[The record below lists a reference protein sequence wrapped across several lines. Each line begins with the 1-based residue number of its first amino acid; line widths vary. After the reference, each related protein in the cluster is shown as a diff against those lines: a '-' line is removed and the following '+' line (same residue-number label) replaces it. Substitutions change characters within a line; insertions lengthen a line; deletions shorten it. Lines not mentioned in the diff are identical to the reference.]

1 MPQIRANPNRMELL
15 KLRRRG
21 AVARRGHKLLKDKL
35 DELMKE
41 FQARI
46 GANRRLRAEVERDL
60 RAAYSQ
66 FAIARAEAG
75 QAVLEPALMAGAPGR
90 LLGVDEKS
98 LMSVTVPVLSLDE
111 LPEPGGYSLA
121 TTPAVLDAG
130 LSRLAAVA
138 PRLVELAER
147 EKAIEL
153 LAAEIE
159 RTRRR
164 VNALEYV
171 LIPSVDATI
180 RDIQM
185 KLDEAE
191 RSNLTRL
198 MKVKDMIA
206 QQEAEERARRT
217 KRSRCTSA
225 SV

>member
-41 FQARI
+41 FQGRI

-60 RAAYSQ
+60 LAAYAQ
-66 FAIARAEAG
+66 FAMARAEAG
-75 QAVLEPALMAGAPGR
+75 QGSLETALMAGEPGP
-90 LLGVDEKS
+90 LLSVDERS
-98 LMSVTVPVLSLDE
+98 LMSVSVPVFTLDD

-130 LSRLAAVA
+130 LSRLAEVA
-138 PRLVELAER
+138 PRLIELAER

-171 LIPSVDATI
+171 LIPSIDETVRSIT
-180 RDIQM
+180 M

-206 QQEAEERARRT
+206 RQETDEGL
-217 KRSRCTSA
+217 
-225 SV
+225 

>member
-1 MPQIRANPNRMELL
+1 MPQMRANPNRMELL

-21 AVARRGHKLLKDKL
+21 DVARRGHKLLKDKL

-41 FQARI
+41 FQGRI
-46 GANRRLRAEVERDL
+46 GANRRLRAEVEAGL
-60 RAAYSQ
+60 ARA
-66 FAIARAEAG
+66 FARLAMARAEAG
-75 QAVLEPALMAGAPGR
+75 QSALATALLAGEPVP
-90 LLGVDEKS
+90 LLTVTEKS
-98 LMSVTVPVLSLDE
+98 VMSVRVPVFDLAP

-121 TTPAVLDAG
+121 PPPAVLDAG
-130 LSRLAAVA
+130 LAHLAEVA
-138 PRLVELAER
+138 PKLLELAER

-171 LIPSVDATI
+171 LIPSIDATA
-180 RDIQM
+180 RSIQM

-191 RSNLTRL
+191 RGNLTRL

-206 QQEAEERARRT
+206 QQEADGR
-217 KRSRCTSA
+217 
-225 SV
+225 

>member
-1 MPQIRANPNRMELL
+1 MPKLRANPNRMELL

-21 AVARRGHKLLKDKL
+21 DVARRGHKLLKDKL

-46 GANRRLRAEVERDL
+46 SDNRRLRRDVEREL
-60 RAAYSQ
+60 LATFGR
-66 FAIARAEAG
+66 FALVRAEAG
-75 QAVLEPALMAGAPGR
+75 ASTLASALMAGEALP
-90 LLGVDEKS
+90 LLEVREKS
-98 LMSVTVPVLSLDE
+98 LMSVRVPVFALGE

-121 TTPAVLDAG
+121 TTPALLDSA
-130 LSRLAAVA
+130 LARLATVA
-138 PRLVELAER
+138 PRMIELAER

-171 LIPSVDATI
+171 LIPTIEATV
-180 RDIQM
+180 RDITM
-185 KLDEAE
+185 KLEEAE
-191 RSNLTRL
+191 RGNLTRL

-206 QQEAEERARRT
+206 QQEAEGR
-217 KRSRCTSA
+217 
-225 SV
+225 